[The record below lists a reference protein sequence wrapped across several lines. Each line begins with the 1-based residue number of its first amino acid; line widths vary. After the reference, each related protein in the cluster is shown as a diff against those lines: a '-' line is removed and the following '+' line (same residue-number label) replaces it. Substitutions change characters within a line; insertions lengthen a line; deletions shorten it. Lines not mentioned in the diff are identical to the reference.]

1 MENLEETSDPNI
13 DRLKKSNFH
22 LKIVVGVM
30 AFLCALFFV
39 YALVQKGI
47 AEENLVLASINSSK
61 AMEERRQSNKCA
73 EEARKL
79 QQMAERNA
87 EAARLAQQQAE
98 EVLRKFSK
106 K

>member
-1 MENLEETSDPNI
+1 M
-13 DRLKKSNFH
+13 
-22 LKIVVGVM
+22 
-30 AFLCALFFV
+30 
-39 YALVQKGI
+39 QKGI
-47 AEENLVLASINSSK
+47 AEENLVLASINPSK